1 MGFFKKLQFWR
12 RVVAA
17 KPKGLQ
23 KQEEETA
30 ARQENSEDNFQCR
43 ITELEEEVRRLNI
56 ENKQL
61 KDMLDGLT
69 SASEEKV
76 EERDCERVEI
86 EATPAL
92 EKELKESS
100 PEMEKVDVTLRGQ
113 PTEMEGVGTDV
124 AAIANTPQRSCPLC
138 DRPNLA
144 RRWEEEEIDSD
155 LDNEEYK
162 AREEEWERQKEERY
176 KERMK
181 NAERLCNLIRQLG
194 EQRRKKRRREFEL
207 NFKFRMPF

>member
-1 MGFFKKLQFWR
+1 M
-12 RVVAA
+12 AA

-69 SASEEKV
+69 SASE
-76 EERDCERVEI
+76 
-86 EATPAL
+86 
-92 EKELKESS
+92 
-100 PEMEKVDVTLRGQ
+100 EKVDVTLRGQ